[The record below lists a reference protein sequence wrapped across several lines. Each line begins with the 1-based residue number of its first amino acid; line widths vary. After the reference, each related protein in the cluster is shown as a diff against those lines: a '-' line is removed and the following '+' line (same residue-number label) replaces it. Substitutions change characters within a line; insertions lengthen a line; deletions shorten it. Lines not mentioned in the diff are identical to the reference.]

1 MSSLQVAL
9 WCGYFSGYIAVVY
22 YAYRRASLARVRVQ
36 AILKDRFRDGE
47 WKFVEKAY
55 RWGTAQYFAGGI
67 ASSVLGALV
76 VIVMPHAKGGA
87 LVIPLVLYV
96 AVVRGLVIRLMS
108 MQVGQAVYTKNYI
121 IALDWRREKW
131 VRIKNDTIRD
141 IRFSLYSDMCIL
153 YGYDRKHVMYYV
165 SDERFL
171 NLVRQHGARRYVQIG
186 SKGP

>member
-1 MSSLQVAL
+1 
-9 WCGYFSGYIAVVY
+9 
-22 YAYRRASLARVRVQ
+22 
-36 AILKDRFRDGE
+36 
-47 WKFVEKAY
+47 
-55 RWGTAQYFAGGI
+55 
-67 ASSVLGALV
+67 
-76 VIVMPHAKGGA
+76 
-87 LVIPLVLYV
+87 
-96 AVVRGLVIRLMS
+96 

-153 YGYDRKHVMYYV
+153 YGYDRKYVMYYV